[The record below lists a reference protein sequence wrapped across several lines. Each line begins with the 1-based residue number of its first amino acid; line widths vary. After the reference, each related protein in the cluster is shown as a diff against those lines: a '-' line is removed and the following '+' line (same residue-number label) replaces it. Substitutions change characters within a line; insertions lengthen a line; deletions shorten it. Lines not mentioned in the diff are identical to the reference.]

1 MSPPLV
7 VLVTCPNARHA
18 ARLARALLQR
28 RLAACV
34 SLVPGV
40 QSLFWWEGRIDQA
53 REVLLMIKTSAA
65 CFESLRN
72 AVVRRHPYDVP
83 EILALP
89 IRHGHRPYLRWLA
102 SSLKEPSRLKK

>member
-1 MSPPLV
+1 MKSPLV
-7 VLVTCPNARHA
+7 VLVACPNARHA
-18 ARLARALLQR
+18 ARLARALLHR

-34 SLVPGV
+34 NLVPGV
-40 QSLFWWEGRIDQA
+40 QSLFWWEGKIDQT
-53 REVLLMIKTSAA
+53 REVLMVIKTSTTR
-65 CFESLRN
+65 FESLRKTV
-72 AVVRRHPYDVP
+72 ARLHPYDVP